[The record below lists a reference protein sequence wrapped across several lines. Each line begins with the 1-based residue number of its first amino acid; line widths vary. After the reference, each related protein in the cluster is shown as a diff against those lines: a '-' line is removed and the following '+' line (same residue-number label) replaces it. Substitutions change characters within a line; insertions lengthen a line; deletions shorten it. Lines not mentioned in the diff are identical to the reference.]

1 MEESQ
6 YRIKIGPQEI
16 VLQFGETLVG
26 RSEEC
31 SLCLDDERLSRAH
44 AKLIATESQIGIVD
58 LGSRNGTYVND
69 VRMRNPVQLNN
80 GDQIRMGQTLMTL
93 YIAGRKARRSKA
105 SGRTLGG
112 ATLVD
117 MSPPGGEESD
127 VLFRVLQLGRLD
139 EAEKL
144 LKARVA
150 NLVRSDPPLL
160 VDHIL
165 SRNIQ
170 GGMMTMADKSMDP
183 RWIHR
188 LFKLHVTC
196 QWFMTEDTQKRVE
209 QLIRAIGRAGGD
221 GLPTYLTYWA
231 GRTKGLSQSRQFRL
245 ARLQDLANRDS
256 QLWSDK

>member
-6 YRIKIGPQEI
+6 YRLKIGPQEI
-16 VLQFGETLVG
+16 VLHFGETLVG

-58 LGSRNGTYVND
+58 LGSRNGTFVND
-69 VRMRNPVQLNN
+69 VRVRNPVQLNN
-80 GDQIRMGQTLMTL
+80 GDQIRMGQTLMIL
-93 YIAGRKARRSKA
+93 SIAGRKARRS
-105 SGRTLGG
+105 STTGRTLGG

-127 VLFRVLQLGRLD
+127 VLYRVLQLGRLD

-150 NLVRSDPPLL
+150 NLVRSEPPLA

-165 SRNIQ
+165 ARNVQ

-196 QWFMTEDTQKRVE
+196 RWFMSEETQKRVE

-221 GLPTYLTYWA
+221 GLPTYLSYW
-231 GRTKGLSQSRQFRL
+231 GSRTRGLSESRKLRL
-245 ARLQDLANRDS
+245 GRLHDLASRDS
-256 QLWSDK
+256 KLWTDQ